1 MLMLKSVGELIA
13 KLVNTIVTKFEK
25 KVLKKAEPK
34 QVETKSAVILFLVMV
49 LLIAI
54 NGLFTM
60 EFKDWTF
67 VQGVYFW
74 FVTMSTIGF
83 GDYVL
88 MKEPQRIKQLQLSVN
103 ISKNLET
110 EDKSGDLIET
120 SSKLGLLVLAMP
132 HCVLSLCIVSSVL
145 NAIMAAIEER
155 KWRPRC
161 PGCVPRETEDH
172 VDTREQRSDL
182 NMTSLSTENV
192 GFRNENMETL
202 PVTDHK

>member
-1 MLMLKSVGELIA
+1 MLNSVGELIA

-25 KVLKKAEPK
+25 KVLKKAQPN
-34 QVETKSAVILFLVMV
+34 QVETKSAVILFLLMV
-49 LLIAI
+49 LMIAI

-88 MKEPQRIKQLQLSVN
+88 KGPQRIKQLQLSVN
-103 ISKNLET
+103 ISKNLDF
-110 EDKSGDLIET
+110 EDKSGDLKET
-120 SSKLGLLVLAMP
+120 SSKLVFLALSMP
-132 HCVLSLCIVSSVL
+132 YIVLSLCIVASVL
-145 NAIMAAIEER
+145 NAIMAAIEKR

-161 PGCVPRETEDH
+161 LRCAPRKTEDQL
-172 VDTREQRSDL
+172 DTPEQGSDID
-182 NMTSLSTENV
+182 MTS
-192 GFRNENMETL
+192 
-202 PVTDHK
+202 